1 MKNKNK
7 KEDKNELKNILQGFV
22 SNMLERFGNNISK
35 KIALFINQL
44 KRRTIGAVL
53 LLIGAIFFLT
63 SIAIMVNTFLG
74 DELQWVGWSLVGF
87 VAIIFGYVLSK
98 D

>member
-7 KEDKNELKNILQGFV
+7 KEDKNELKKILQGFA
-22 SNMLERFGNNISK
+22 SNILERFGNNISK

-44 KRRTIGAVL
+44 KRRTIGAIL

-63 SIAIMVNTFLG
+63 SIAIMVNTFLS

-87 VAIIFGYVLSK
+87 VVIIFGYILSK